1 MAALGEDDDGQ
12 SDRDPDDDDD
22 DDNDDDKEEE
32 EEEEVVEVV
41 GHLGALYD
49 KHCDG
54 GMEDVKLVLV
64 SLLPGGGSS
73 GGGR

>member
-32 EEEEVVEVV
+32 EEVEVV